1 MFRTIRRAS
10 LVLAVALIIA
20 VTLSACSGGL
30 NGTYT
35 TNETLISSS
44 VTFNGD
50 KITMTALG
58 LNFTGTY
65 KIKGD
70 EIIVTTTILG
80 NESEKTMS
88 FERKG
93 NSVFIDGTEYIKQK

>member
-1 MFRTIRRAS
+1 MNRIKI
-10 LVLAVALIIA
+10 LAVAVCLLIA
-20 VTLSACSGGL
+20 LSACGGGL

-50 KITMTALG
+50 KITMSALG

-65 KIKGD
+65 KVKGG
-70 EIIVTTTILG
+70 EIIVTTNILG
-80 NESEKTMS
+80 NESEQTMS
-88 FERKG
+88 FKHKG
-93 NSVFIDGTEYIKQK
+93 KSVFIDGTEYIKQK